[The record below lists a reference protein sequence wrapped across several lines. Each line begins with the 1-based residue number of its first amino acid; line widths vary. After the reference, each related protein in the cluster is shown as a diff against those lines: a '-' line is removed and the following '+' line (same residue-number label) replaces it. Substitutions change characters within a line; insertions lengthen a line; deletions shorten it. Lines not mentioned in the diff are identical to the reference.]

1 MDKKKILLDTNFL
14 MIPYTENIEIFQ
26 EIERLVLEKYE
37 LFTLTG
43 VVEELKRIEKDKR
56 SKGRDKIASRVAL
69 QLIEKKNIKVIESHG
84 RVDRFIIDFA
94 QRNKK
99 DVIICTNDKRLR
111 KKLKKLNVSTI
122 CMRGRNRLEFAL

>member
-1 MDKKKILLDTNFL
+1 MDKTKILLDTNFL

-26 EIERLVLEKYE
+26 EIERLIPEKYE

-43 VVEELKRIEKDKR
+43 VVEELKKIEKGKR
-56 SKGRDKIASRVAL
+56 AKGKDKIASRIAL
-69 QLIEKKNIKVIESHG
+69 QLIEKKNIKVIESQG
-84 RVDRFIIDFA
+84 RVDKFIIDFA

-111 KKLKKLNVSTI
+111 EKLKKLNVSTI
-122 CMRGRNRLEFAL
+122 CMRGRNRLEFA

>member
-26 EIERLVLEKYE
+26 EIERLVPEKYE

-43 VVEELKRIEKDKR
+43 VVEELKRIERDKG
-56 SKGRDKIASRVAL
+56 SKGRDKIASRIAL

-122 CMRGRNRLEFAL
+122 CMRGRNRLEFA